1 MRFQL
6 EFSDLALQISSLDGE
21 KLIETTQH
29 QLTSIN
35 DDLKAAEAKE
45 FIKEFTNSSFL
56 HSADYTCFFRCS
68 QFILVPNSIYD
79 EHLMVNYF
87 ELSFGPCA
95 NPTSIH
101 SHTNIPLGITSVYQT
116 ASWVNTFCLSN
127 FPDKTI
133 HTSQQSYLN
142 LNQDSANLELQ
153 GCICFDDASFYLQL
167 FQKGKL
173 LYSQETAIMNSD
185 DLIYFTSAALKKLP
199 IDIFHGKIILYPRHT
214 MEIDTSILANFTR
227 ISEFKDIQFILSNFE
242 AYQNELLC
250 E

>member
-45 FIKEFTNSSFL
+45 FIKEFTKSSFL

-95 NPTSIH
+95 NPASIH

-133 HTSQQSYLN
+133 HASQQAYLN
-142 LNQDSANLELQ
+142 QFQGITEDELQ
-153 GCICFDDASFYLQL
+153 GCICFDEASFYLQL

-199 IDIFHGKIILYPRHT
+199 IDIFRGKITLYPRQAS
-214 MEIDTSILANFTR
+214 EIGTSILVNFSR
-227 ISEFKDIQFILSNFE
+227 ISEFKDIQFVLSNFE

>member
-1 MRFQL
+1 M
-6 EFSDLALQISSLDGE
+6 
-21 KLIETTQH
+21 
-29 QLTSIN
+29 
-35 DDLKAAEAKE
+35 
-45 FIKEFTNSSFL
+45 
-56 HSADYTCFFRCS
+56 
-68 QFILVPNSIYD
+68 
-79 EHLMVNYF
+79 
-87 ELSFGPCA
+87 
-95 NPTSIH
+95 
-101 SHTNIPLGITSVYQT
+101 
-116 ASWVNTFCLSN
+116 
-127 FPDKTI
+127 
-133 HTSQQSYLN
+133 N

-214 MEIDTSILANFTR
+214 MEIDTSIQENFTR

>member
-6 EFSDLALQISSLDGE
+6 EFSEFALQISSLDDG
-21 KLIETTQH
+21 KVIQTAQH

-35 DDLKAAEAKE
+35 DDLKVSEAKE
-45 FIKEFTNSSFL
+45 FIKEFTKSSFL

-68 QFILVPNSIYD
+68 QLTLVPNSIYD
-79 EHLMVNYF
+79 EQLMVKYF
-87 ELSFGPCA
+87 ELSFGPCN
-95 NPTSIH
+95 NPSSIH
-101 SHTNIPLGITSVYQT
+101 SHTNIPLGITCIYQT
-116 ASWVNTFCLSN
+116 TAWVNAFCLTN

-133 HTSQQSYLN
+133 HASQQSYLN
-142 LNQDSANLELQ
+142 INQDSANLELQ

-185 DLIYFTSAALKKLP
+185 DLIYFTSASLKKLP
-199 IDIFHGKIILYPRHT
+199 IDIFRGKIILYPRQDK
-214 MEIDTSILANFTR
+214 EIDTSIQENFKR